1 MQQARRRRRRPQPA
15 ETFHLARAR
24 LAAEVPAGHLA
35 PATHLALGSLR
46 LPPQPQQGR
55 RTTPAPPAVD
65 RLASLLKPPA
75 WGVDTF
81 GERDGDKEK
90 MAGGVPALSQG
101 LVAELAG
108 YQPARPAQVARHAV
122 VAGPTH
128 ARREARASSR
138 ATDVAAAWPPHTCV
152 CARGG
157 KRRTFCELTP
167 ACLSGAPFF
176 VYHGT
181 CRNAVALIVHKT
193 PRSEHSAWTHSSMS
207 LGISRRPTRS
217 PSV

>member
-46 LPPQPQQGR
+46 LPPQPQRGQ
-55 RTTPAPPAVD
+55 RTTSALPAVD
-65 RLASLLKPPA
+65 RLASLLKPPV
-75 WGVDTF
+75 WGVDTL

-108 YQPARPAQVARHAV
+108 CQPALPARVARHAV

-138 ATDVAAAWPPHTCV
+138 ATDVAAAWPPHTCRPKCV
-152 CARGG
+152 RGALN
-157 KRRTFCELTP
+157 REHLRE
-167 ACLSGAPFF
+167 LSGAPFF